1 MKEFVKTFFVELFSV
16 MAWVSLLGY
25 VIYCETMG
33 IKTDSVR
40 DAWNILLL
48 ISGFVWGRGAKE
60 GKKTNGE
67 PGTTTA
73 EFTAHVTT
81 EPKNENE

>member
-1 MKEFVKTFFVELFSV
+1 MRDFLKTFFVELFSL

-60 GKKTNGE
+60 SKKAGPE

-81 EPKNENE
+81 EPKKEEE